1 MKAPPRAL
9 LTPPVGARDHV
20 QGPADAR
27 ATLVEYGDFEC
38 PFCGAAYP
46 ELQRGLRELGP
57 KVRFVFRHFPLAEEH
72 PHAPQAAEAAEAAAA
87 QGKFWQMHDL
97 LYQHQAA
104 LEDEDLVGYA
114 RELGIDAD
122 RVMRELVEHT
132 YAARVRED
140 FLSGVRSGVSGT
152 PRFFINGRPHE
163 EPGDAKTLAAALRR
177 AL

>member
-20 QGPADAR
+20 QGSADAR
-27 ATLVEYGDFEC
+27 VTLVEYGDFEC

-46 ELQRGLRELGP
+46 ELKRVLRELGP

-87 QGKFWQMHDL
+87 QGKFWPMHDL